1 MSTFLALLLGLIS
14 VGSSAPPPLRVEIVF
29 EGARLPERLE
39 RSAMDEVAVIWA
51 PYGVDV
57 HAGHGT
63 GDAMADTVKLSVTIL
78 NRANKQ
84 TAVGTLGSI
93 RFVDD
98 LPKPAISMYP
108 TVIARLVAT
117 AKVLGR
123 HEAQLPMY
131 YQEILLG
138 RVFGRALAHEI
149 GHFLLR
155 SPHHSGIGLM
165 RAQQPIDEL
174 AAPQR
179 QGFTL
184 SDDDAMHLAQTLSTL
199 GR

>member
-1 MSTFLALLLGLIS
+1 MSTFLALLLYLIS
-14 VGSSAPPPLRVEIVF
+14 VGSSARPPLRVEIDF
-29 EGARLPERLE
+29 DGARLPERLE
-39 RSAMDEVAVIWA
+39 QSAIEEVAVIWA

-57 HAGHGT
+57 HARHGAD
-63 GDAMADTVKLSVTIL
+63 DAAADAVKLSVTIL

-84 TAVGTLGSI
+84 MAVGTLGSI

-98 LPKPAISMYP
+98 VPKPAISMYP

-123 HEAQLPMY
+123 DEAQLPMY
-131 YQEILLG
+131 YQDVLLG

-155 SPHHSGIGLM
+155 SPHHSATGLM

-174 AAPQR
+174 AGPQR
-179 QGFTL
+179 EGFAL
-184 SDDDAMHLAQTLSTL
+184 SGDDAAHLARTLWAI